1 MKYIMLTSDDGQ
13 HIPILFPDFMVH
25 EDVAKAICRL
35 MAQTSKTYITPTS
48 AGFVS
53 LGDVVTHGESESIG
67 VKSTEIDAAYIEF
80 GDAVSFMPEEMLR
93 PLLGKLKAAK

>member
-1 MKYIMLTSDDGQ
+1 
-13 HIPILFPDFMVH
+13 MV
-25 EDVAKAICRL
+25 
-35 MAQTSKTYITPTS
+35 QTSKTFVTPTS

-53 LGDVVTHGESESIG
+53 FGDTKTHGESESIG
-67 VKSTEIDAAYIEF
+67 VKSKEIDAAYIEF